1 VRPTHITYYKRIN
14 TRVNASSYCMCVWL
28 THMNRTPSLLQRV
41 PHPTTSSIS
50 KSDIENKSPIKSI
63 KSLHKVQFK
72 DISRP
77 IVLTTCQ
84 NDLLGSDYSI
94 KYWSIMN
101 KSNCKGSISASIFL
115 LSSQER
121 TLEIILKVSLI
132 KLISRKSPTFLL
144 PAILG
149 TKAIKPRLSRERL
162 IFLSMMK
169 YRILKPS
176 GSGAVKRTKKRQL
189 PGSPLPKMAP
199 QDPDTLALNWHQS
212 ICTLKSFDVTVEKSN
227 QTHD

>member
-1 VRPTHITYYKRIN
+1 
-14 TRVNASSYCMCVWL
+14 
-28 THMNRTPSLLQRV
+28 
-41 PHPTTSSIS
+41 
-50 KSDIENKSPIKSI
+50 
-63 KSLHKVQFK
+63 
-72 DISRP
+72 
-77 IVLTTCQ
+77 
-84 NDLLGSDYSI
+84 
-94 KYWSIMN
+94 MN
-101 KSNCKGSISASIFL
+101 KSNCKGSISASIFF

-149 TKAIKPRLSRERL
+149 TKAIKPGLSRERL

-169 YRILKPS
+169 NRILKPS
-176 GSGAVKRTKKRQL
+176 GPGAVKRTKKRQL

-199 QDPDTLALNWHQS
+199 QDPEVVALLPGTLALNWHQS
-212 ICTLKSFDVTVEKSN
+212 ICTLKSFDVTFEKSN